1 MRTGGLPPLM
11 RTGGVAINEDN
22 ADNAETTITCDYSFN
37 SMVKEL
43 PDVSD
48 REIVQMLAAQQTV
61 LDNHEEL
68 DREYKQNIEKL
79 AGEYGIEINV

>member
-1 MRTGGLPPLM
+1 M

-22 ADNAETTITCDYSFN
+22 ADNAETTITCDHSVE
-37 SMVKEL
+37 SMAKEL

-48 REIVQMLAAQQTV
+48 RELVQMLAAQQTV

-68 DREYKQNIEKL
+68 DGEYKQNIEEL
-79 AGEYGIEINV
+79 AGRYGIEINV